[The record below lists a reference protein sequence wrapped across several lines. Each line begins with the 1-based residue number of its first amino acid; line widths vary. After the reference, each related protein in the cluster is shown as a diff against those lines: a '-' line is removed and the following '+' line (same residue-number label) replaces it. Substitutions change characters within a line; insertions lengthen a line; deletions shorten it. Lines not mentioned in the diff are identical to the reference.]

1 MRSVLLPCFDML
13 RGEKKSSRI
22 RYSDG
27 APRGEKVRTASEKN
41 GSFRT
46 EIPRQGKRLLVL
58 RAVRAE
64 NAEIGIPGIG
74 MVGLEHTLE
83 ITASGSRS
91 LTGTE
96 TGLIGID

>member
-1 MRSVLLPCFDML
+1 MVVAIEP
-13 RGEKKSSRI
+13 K
-22 RYSDG
+22 
-27 APRGEKVRTASEKN
+27 
-41 GSFRT
+41 
-46 EIPRQGKRLLVL
+46 
-58 RAVRAE
+58 
-64 NAEIGIPGIG
+64 IGIPGIG